1 MMSDYRNIMQVSTA
15 LDFEENGKDFSLKV
29 KFDFEDDFKENSDEA
44 QHIMLNEILLELCVL
59 IDETRRRY
67 QGSVQ

>member
-15 LDFEENGKDFSLKV
+15 LDFEENGKDLSLKV

-44 QHIMLNEILLELCVL
+44 RHIMLNEILLALCVL
-59 IDETRRRY
+59 IDQTRRRY
-67 QGSVQ
+67 QGSIQ